1 MLCDYYTKAVRNTA
15 SGITRLVPMDSM
27 ELRDSMSLGC
37 CDFSPLKEKPG
48 ATNLAIPT
56 FGGSLAAVE
65 ICVTA
70 LLSVVL
76 QFGSGE
82 LWAATYN
89 AAG

>member
-1 MLCDYYTKAVRNTA
+1 MLCDYYTKAVRSTA
-15 SGITRLVPMDSM
+15 SRITRLMPQTGQHGT
-27 ELRDSMSLGC
+27 ERFYALGC

-48 ATNLAIPT
+48 
-56 FGGSLAAVE
+56 GSLAAVE
-65 ICVTA
+65 ICITA